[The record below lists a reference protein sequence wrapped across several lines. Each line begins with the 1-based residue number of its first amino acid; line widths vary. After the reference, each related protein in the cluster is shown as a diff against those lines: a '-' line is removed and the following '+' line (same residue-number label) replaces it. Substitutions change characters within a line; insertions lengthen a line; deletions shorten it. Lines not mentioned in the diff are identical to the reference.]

1 VEYKDWDNL
10 MFVFRELIK
19 QLSRITNALNQY
31 DREKPFS
38 NLDLTEFD
46 LTHEPTQSLI
56 SQLQSSPVYSEERF
70 SVLIKDL
77 LVIIRADRCYLR
89 VLDYL
94 QNEDLVTKDSRSQM
108 DEIKKLLTRFG
119 VCSTESDKH
128 IVLSDDLYSEIDQL
142 LESEKKMTANDWQT
156 VMAICSK
163 IEECGYPRFLMSK
176 LHRLLIK
183 YTLG

>member
-1 VEYKDWDNL
+1 
-10 MFVFRELIK
+10 
-19 QLSRITNALNQY
+19 LSRITNALNQH

-46 LTHEPTQSLI
+46 LTHEPTQLLI
-56 SQLQSSPVYSEERF
+56 SQLQPSDVSSEERF

-77 LVIIRADRCYLR
+77 LVIIRADRCYLK

-94 QNEDLVTKDSRSQM
+94 QNEDLVAKDSKSQM
-108 DEIKKLLTRFG
+108 NEIKKLLTRFG
-119 VCSTESDKH
+119 VCSTESDKT
-128 IVLSDDLYSEIDQL
+128 ICLSDDLYGEIDQL
-142 LESEKKMTANDWQT
+142 LESEKEMTTNDWQV
-156 VMAICSK
+156 VMTICTK